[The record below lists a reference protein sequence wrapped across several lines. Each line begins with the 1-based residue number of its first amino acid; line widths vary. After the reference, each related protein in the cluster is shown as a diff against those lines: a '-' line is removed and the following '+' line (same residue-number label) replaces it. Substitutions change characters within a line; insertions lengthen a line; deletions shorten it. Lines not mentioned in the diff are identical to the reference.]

1 MANPAQL
8 PAVAAPMALDFPAT
22 ASFAVLDHHRTFYA
36 DQRTFPPPMPTPIPQ
51 NEGRCIH
58 LCLCRCM
65 HMCMRVEPAQ
75 EHARPCDVTMG
86 SFSFEAPHL
95 VVPLTWQA
103 SRPP

>member
-58 LCLCRCM
+58 VCICRCM
-65 HMCMRVEPAQ
+65 HV
-75 EHARPCDVTMG
+75 HAGRARAGART
-86 SFSFEAPHL
+86 
-95 VVPLTWQA
+95 PL
-103 SRPP
+103 